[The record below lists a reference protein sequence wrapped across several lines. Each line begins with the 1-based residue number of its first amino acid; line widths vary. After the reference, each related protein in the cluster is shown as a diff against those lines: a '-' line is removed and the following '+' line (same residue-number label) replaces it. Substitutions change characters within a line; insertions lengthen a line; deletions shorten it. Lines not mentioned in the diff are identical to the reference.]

1 MKRTSLERLRLMK
14 SEKTPIVCLTAY
26 DFSFGS
32 LLDDASVDVVLI
44 GDSLGMVVQGHS
56 TTLPVT
62 LDEIINNTR

>member
-1 MKRTSLERLRLMK
+1 MK

-32 LLDDASVDVVLI
+32 LLDGAGVDVVLV

-62 LDEIINNTR
+62 LDDIIYHPVVSQEVVRSH